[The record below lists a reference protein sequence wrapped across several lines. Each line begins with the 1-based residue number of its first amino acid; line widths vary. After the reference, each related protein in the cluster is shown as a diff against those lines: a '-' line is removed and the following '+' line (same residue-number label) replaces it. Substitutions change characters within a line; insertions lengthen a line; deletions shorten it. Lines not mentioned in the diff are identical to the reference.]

1 MGQNRPPARR
11 GGYPCTVK
19 YQELEEAL
27 CLLPTVDAVRIVGD
41 NGRVA
46 EVHVLAAPAKPPKQV
61 VRDVQSLAMA
71 SFGINIDRRAVSVV
85 QIERSDRS
93 PGERPAVL
101 DIKEVPQGTRITA
114 SVTLGWQGEVFVG
127 EADGPAASAT
137 RLRLVGDA
145 TLRSLEQAIGGDIG
159 LALAALEIATVG
171 NRPVA
176 IAQVV
181 VVSGGE
187 ERAMV
192 GSALAGQDLP
202 QAAVR
207 AVLDAL
213 NRYVPQLRR

>member
-1 MGQNRPPARR
+1 M
-11 GGYPCTVK
+11 K

>member
-1 MGQNRPPARR
+1 M
-11 GGYPCTVK
+11 
-19 YQELEEAL
+19 
-27 CLLPTVDAVRIVGD
+27 
-41 NGRVA
+41 
-46 EVHVLAAPAKPPKQV
+46 
-61 VRDVQSLAMA
+61 
-71 SFGINIDRRAVSVV
+71 
-85 QIERSDRS
+85 
-93 PGERPAVL
+93 L

-114 SVTLGWQGEVFVG
+114 SVSLGWQGEVFVG

-145 TLRSLEQAIGGDIG
+145 TLHALEQAIGGDIG